1 MLENFRA
8 NVLKTVS
15 WRHLTGKMPFT
26 KALLRRNTANILGFS
41 GRVFST
47 NTHACPMGVRL
58 LVGFL
63 LSCWNQSITWRQNS
77 HLNVGY
83 IDDSYLQGKD
93 VKECLLNISATQTLF
108 TSLGFVINVEKSS
121 LILSQQIKFLGLVL
135 DLVAMSIILT
145 EDKRDKLKALWK
157 ALQH

>member
-1 MLENFRA
+1 
-8 NVLKTVS
+8 
-15 WRHLTGKMPFT
+15 
-26 KALLRRNTANILGFS
+26 
-41 GRVFST
+41 
-47 NTHACPMGVRL
+47 MGVRL

-63 LSCWNQSITWRQNS
+63 LSCWNQSITLRQNS

-157 ALQH
+157 ALQHKYETTITDLGQLVGTAVSSLPVVQFERLHDKKLEIEMDHKGN